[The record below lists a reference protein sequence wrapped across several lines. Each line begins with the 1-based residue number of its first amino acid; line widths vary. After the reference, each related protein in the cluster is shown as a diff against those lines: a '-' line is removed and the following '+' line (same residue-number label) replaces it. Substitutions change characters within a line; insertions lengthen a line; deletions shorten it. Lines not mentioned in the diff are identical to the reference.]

1 MNQSSDQYIEQL
13 RKQFNDLAS
22 LAGSLAHEIKNPLSV
37 IRMNIELLGDDL
49 REIVSPEARR
59 SHHRIEILQRHCER
73 LETMLDDFLR
83 FTRMDELELKSGSL
97 NEQMLLVLELFQTQA
112 DRQGIDIKRYLE
124 ADLPSIKMDSQI
136 LQAALVNLVKN
147 AIESMPDGGQL
158 LARTR
163 STRNGIAL
171 DLIDTGCGMS
181 TNTLMH
187 MFDTFYTRK
196 DGGTGLGLPTAKKII
211 EAHGGRINVQSEE
224 GCGTQFAIQ
233 FPALRQLVGPSS
245 DDSSE

>member
-13 RKQFNDLAS
+13 RKQLNELAS

-49 REIVSPEARR
+49 REIASPEARR
-59 SHHRIEILQRHCER
+59 SQHRIEILQRQCER
-73 LETMLDDFLR
+73 LETMLNDFLR
-83 FTRMDELELKSGSL
+83 FTRMDQLELKSGSL

-112 DRQGIDIKRYLE
+112 DRQGIDVKRYLE
-124 ADLPSIKMDSQI
+124 ADLPSIKMDSQT

-163 STRNGIAL
+163 STRNGIA
-171 DLIDTGCGMS
+171 
-181 TNTLMH
+181 
-187 MFDTFYTRK
+187 
-196 DGGTGLGLPTAKKII
+196 
-211 EAHGGRINVQSEE
+211 
-224 GCGTQFAIQ
+224 
-233 FPALRQLVGPSS
+233 
-245 DDSSE
+245 